1 MDRWAGWFAKTST
14 LWSQTNLQRSGSVL
28 KSVSL
33 GFVVLMV
40 GLPGCSWLR
49 NDSVKQFQAEN
60 ERLIQDYRVERDK
73 AERLEIENRA
83 LVSRVYDLEGRI
95 GAISDAIRNPAFDV
109 GREQLTPSG
118 GVFRPASQPG
128 KDSEGARM
136 VPQQPAADA
145 WQANQ

>member
-1 MDRWAGWFAKTST
+1 M
-14 LWSQTNLQRSGSVL
+14 L
-28 KSVSL
+28 
-33 GFVVLMV
+33 VVGM
-40 GLPGCSWLR
+40 PGCSWLR
-49 NDSVKQFQAEN
+49 NDNAKQFQAEN
-60 ERLIQDYRVERDK
+60 ERLIQDYRVERDR

-128 KDSEGARM
+128 RGSEGAGM
-136 VPQQPAADA
+136 APQQPASDA
-145 WQANQ
+145 WQTNQ